1 MLAREV
7 PVTQIAHAEIE
18 SGIAL
23 VDLLVRTHLAESKGA
38 ARKLIEGGGVYLYN
52 ERQSRVQ
59 MSVSIDNMKWPHAF
73 LLRAGRKNYH
83 LVLADGLLDPQ
94 AD

>member
-1 MLAREV
+1 MS
-7 PVTQIAHAEIE
+7 EIE
-18 SGIAL
+18 SGVAL

-59 MSVSIDNMKWPHAF
+59 TSVSKENMKWPDAF
-73 LLRAGRKNYH
+73 MLRAGKKNYH
-83 LVLADGLLDPQ
+83 LVLVDGVFDPQ
-94 AD
+94 AA